1 MIREGEIIFNNR
13 SSLDLNLKLE
23 NYPII
28 PLASE
33 DYEEVEVYM
42 RPDQLI
48 IKNSTYKNKHI
59 IFE

>member
-33 DYEEVEVYM
+33 DYEEVEIYM

-48 IKNSTYKNKHI
+48 IKNGTYK
-59 IFE
+59 